1 MALRASGSDL
11 VALRAG
17 AEAAHG
23 PTDMTPIDVADFYLS
38 RLPLAAVPAALPG
51 ATAPPGAAAPLVS
64 GAGSGPVPGAGVAD
78 EDVSDVS
85 SGGPSLVL
93 ETFEEREDV
102 SGSLVDRCDTG
113 TLETRLGFTTTT
125 QVEVARPA
133 YGHRVPHRSP
143 RGS

>member
-11 VALRAG
+11 VALCAG

-23 PTDMTPIDVADFYLS
+23 PTEMTPIDVADFYLS
-38 RLPLAAVPAALPG
+38 RLPLAAVPA
-51 ATAPPGAAAPLVS
+51 APPGAAAPLVS

-102 SGSLVDRCDTG
+102 SGSLCPG
-113 TLETRLGFTTTT
+113 
-125 QVEVARPA
+125 
-133 YGHRVPHRSP
+133 RSSTAASRSGP
-143 RGS
+143 GSASPPIT

>member
-1 MALRASGSDL
+1 MALSASSSDL
-11 VALRAG
+11 AALRAG

-23 PTDMTPIDVADFYLS
+23 QTDMTLIDVADFYLS
-38 RLPLAAVPAALPG
+38 RLPLAAVPAAPPG

-102 SGSLVDRCDTG
+102 SGSLVDRCDT
-113 TLETRLGFTTTT
+113 LETRLGFTTTT

-143 RGS
+143 